1 MGHDGGVPS
10 PSVVLLDLDGTL
22 TDSAP
27 GILAGVRHALDVVG
41 APQPAP
47 EVLQRVIGP
56 PLRDTFGTLL
66 GLAPEQVEPAMAAYL
81 QRYDE
86 RGWAENAVYDGVPEL
101 LATVRGA
108 GLRMAV
114 ATSKNERF
122 AARIVEHFGLAP
134 YLELVAGASDDGH
147 RRAKADVV
155 ERALRG
161 LGLDP
166 APGATPDVVMVG
178 DREHD
183 VDGAGVWGIPTAL
196 VGWGY
201 GSAAEHARARW
212 SVPDTASL
220 AALLVPGR

>member
-1 MGHDGGVPS
+1 MVPVVS
-10 PSVVLLDLDGTL
+10 PSIVLLDLDGTL

-27 GILAGVRHALDVVG
+27 GILAGIRHALDVVG
-41 APQPAP
+41 APQPTP
-47 EVLQRVIGP
+47 EVLRGVIGP

-66 GLAPEQVEPAMAAYL
+66 GLAPEQVEPALAAYL
-81 QRYDE
+81 TRYDE
-86 RGWAENAVYDGVPEL
+86 RGWAENAVYPGVPEL
-101 LATVRGA
+101 LAALRDA

-114 ATSKNERF
+114 ATSKNERT
-122 AARIVEHFGLAP
+122 AGRIVAHFGLAP
-134 YLELVAGASDDGH
+134 FVELVAGAGDDGN

-161 LGLDP
+161 LGVDP
-166 APGATPDVVMVG
+166 VPGATRDVVMVG

-212 SVPDTASL
+212 SVPDTAAL
-220 AALLVPGR
+220 TALLVAGR